1 MLDIQDSGIHLSR
14 TVAGESRRSFLRAGA
29 ASVLGL
35 SLAQWLQL
43 EACGQ
48 TQPAKAK
55 SVIEIWQNGGASHL
69 DTFDP
74 KPEAG
79 ADYCGP
85 LKTPLDTNVPGIKI
99 GELMPLMAKQA
110 DKFCMIRS
118 FTHPDFG
125 HETATYTCLTGTVPS
140 PDLVYPSMGAVVAL
154 KRGYEAGYQGSL
166 PPYITLTS
174 PLGRFSDSGFL
185 GSKYRTF
192 ATYGDPNDPNFRVQG
207 MAPPGGMAVER
218 VQERR
223 ALLDSVDALAGRV
236 EQEGLLRDMETF
248 EEKAY
253 SVVLGEARTAF
264 DLTKEPD
271 DVRNKYGRHMFGQSC
286 LLARR
291 LVENG
296 VPFITI
302 NMPGWDTHTDNFN
315 AMKNLAGM
323 LDSGLA
329 SLLEDLAQR
338 GLLASTIVLCHS
350 EFGRTPKVDWAPPW
364 NGGRHHYPLCYTCV
378 VAGGGFRGGV
388 VLGSSDAK
396 GEFVKERPV
405 YPWDVTASIYKLLG
419 IEPTD
424 RLPHP
429 QGCVA
434 YVTPV
439 ASGSL
444 PKGGMLTEIM

>member
-1 MLDIQDSGIHLSR
+1 MFDVHGRHVEISR
-14 TVAGESRRSFLRAGA
+14 NCRGQSRRDFLRVGA
-29 ASVLGL
+29 VGVLGL
-35 SLAQWLQL
+35 SLTDWLKMK
-43 EACGQ
+43 ACGQ
-48 TQPAKAK
+48 VQPAKAK
-55 SVIEIWQNGGASHL
+55 SVIHLWLSGGPPHL

-85 LKTPLDTNVPGIKI
+85 LKTPLETNVAGIRI

-110 DKFCMIRS
+110 DKFCLIRGT
-118 FTHPDFG
+118 THPDFG
-125 HETATYTCLTGTVPS
+125 HETATYTVITGTVPS
-140 PDLVYPSMGAVVAL
+140 PELVYPSMGAVVAL
-154 KRGYEAGYQGSL
+154 KKGYEAGYQGSL

-185 GSKYRTF
+185 GSKYKTF
-192 ATYGDPNDPNFRVQG
+192 ATFGDPNSADFRVQG
-207 MAPPGGMAVER
+207 MMPPGGITVER

-223 ALLDSVDALAGRV
+223 SLLDSVDTLASRV
-236 EQEGLLRDMETF
+236 EKEGLLRDMESF

-253 SVVLGEARTAF
+253 GVVLGEARTAF
-264 DLTKEPD
+264 DLSKEAD
-271 DVRNKYGRHMFGQSC
+271 ALRDRYGRNTFGQSC

-302 NMPGWDTHTDNFN
+302 NMPGWDTHVNNFE
-315 AMKNLAGM
+315 AMKSLGGT
-323 LDSGLA
+323 LDNGFA
-329 SLLEDLAQR
+329 TLLEDLAQR
-338 GLLASTIVLCHS
+338 GLLESTIVLCHG

-364 NGGRHHYPLCYTCV
+364 NGGRHHHPLVYTCV

-388 VLGSSDAK
+388 ALGSSDAK
-396 GEFVKERPV
+396 GEAVKDRPA
-405 YPWDVTASIYKLLG
+405 YPWDITASIYKLLG

-434 YVTPV
+434 YVSPLS
-439 ASGSL
+439 AGSVSQ
-444 PKGGMLTEIM
+444 GGMLTEIM

>member
-1 MLDIQDSGIHLSR
+1 MLDVHGRNVEVSR
-14 TVAGESRRSFLRAGA
+14 DCCGQSRRDFLRVG
-29 ASVLGL
+29 VVGFLGL
-35 SLAQWLQL
+35 SLTDWLKMK
-43 EACGQ
+43 ACGQ
-48 TQPAKAK
+48 VQPAKAK
-55 SVIEIWQNGGASHL
+55 SVIQLWQGGGPSHL

-79 ADYCGP
+79 SDYCGP
-85 LKTPLDTNVPGIKI
+85 LKTPLETNVAGIRI

-110 DKFCMIRS
+110 DKFSPIRS

-125 HETATYTCLTGTVPS
+125 HETGTYTVITGTVPS
-140 PDLVYPSMGAVVAL
+140 PELVYPSMGAVVAL

-185 GSKYRTF
+185 GSKYKTF
-192 ATYGDPNDPNFRVQG
+192 ATYGDPNSADFRVQG
-207 MAPPGGMAVER
+207 MMPPGGMTVER

-223 ALLDSVDALAGRV
+223 SLLNSVDALANRV
-236 EQEGLLRDMETF
+236 EKEGLLRDMETF

-253 SVVLGEARTAF
+253 GVILGEARTAF
-264 DLTKEPD
+264 DLSKEPD
-271 DVRNKYGRHMFGQSC
+271 ALRDQYGRTTFGQSC

-302 NMPGWDTHTDNFN
+302 NMPGWDTHVNNFD
-315 AMKNLAGM
+315 ALKNLAGT
-323 LDSGLA
+323 LDKGFA
-329 SLLEDLAQR
+329 TLLEDLAQR
-338 GLLASTIVLCHS
+338 GLLESTIVVCHG

-364 NGGRHHYPLCYTCV
+364 NGGRHHYPLVYTCV

-388 VLGSSDAK
+388 ALGSSDVK
-396 GEFVKERPV
+396 GEAVKDRPV
-405 YPWDVTASIYKLLG
+405 YPWDVAASIYKLLG

-434 YVTPV
+434 YVSPQST
-439 ASGSL
+439 GSVSL
-444 PKGGMLTEIM
+444 GGMLTEIM